1 MMSNDHIKVNPLN
14 DRSGLKDGFWN
25 VNGLPEEKYKEEFF
39 LKQFT
44 CLT

>member
-1 MMSNDHIKVNPLN
+1 MSNDHIKIDPSN
-14 DRSGLKDGFWN
+14 DISGLKDGFWN
-25 VNGLPEEKYKEEFF
+25 VNGLPEEKSKEDFL

>member
-1 MMSNDHIKVNPLN
+1 MDPLN
-14 DRSGLKDGFWN
+14 DRSGLKNGFWN
-25 VNGLPEEKYKEEFF
+25 VNGLPEEKCKEDFF

>member
-1 MMSNDHIKVNPLN
+1 MPNDHIKVDPLN

-25 VNGLPEEKYKEEFF
+25 VNGLPEEKCKEEFF